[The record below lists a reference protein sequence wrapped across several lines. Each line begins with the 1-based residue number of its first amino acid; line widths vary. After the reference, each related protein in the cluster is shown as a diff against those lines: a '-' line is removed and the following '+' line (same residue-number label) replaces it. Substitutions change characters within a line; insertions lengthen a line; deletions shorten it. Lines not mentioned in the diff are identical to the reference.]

1 MESSFHSDW
10 PDRRCGSGDHGVV
23 ERGSPKQLEIL
34 RSTLLFPVIP
44 HDVVARSPRLARQS
58 RNNFMRG
65 ATAVQWRNQR
75 LNDRYRAVVSAHVA
89 PGFQI
94 VPLRDVP
101 MTQGRGLVFVQDR
114 KSVV

>member
-1 MESSFHSDW
+1 MEISFQRDV
-10 PDRRCGSGDHGVV
+10 PGRRGGSGNHAVV

-44 HDVVARSPRLARQS
+44 HDVVARSPRLARQR

-94 VPLRDVP
+94 VRLRDVP
-101 MTQGRGLVFVQDR
+101 MTQGRGLVFVQR
-114 KSVV
+114 